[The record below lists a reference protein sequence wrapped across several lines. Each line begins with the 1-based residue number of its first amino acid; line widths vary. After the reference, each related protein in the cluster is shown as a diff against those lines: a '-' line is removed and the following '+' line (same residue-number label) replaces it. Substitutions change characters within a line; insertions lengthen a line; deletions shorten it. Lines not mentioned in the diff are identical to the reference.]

1 MEPLSATDL
10 HTVLDVA
17 RELGEVRDLEGL
29 HAGVLP
35 QLRRLVPYDTA
46 SFNEIAPS
54 AGEAVVTVVEPTD
67 AIFDGAEEIFGAY
80 AHQNPLIAAAQRPGD
95 TAVRKFSDFI
105 SRRQLHRLDLYE
117 LVYAT
122 IEVEHQIAFT
132 LPAPSAHVIGLALNR
147 KRGDFSERDRNVL
160 QAIRPFVVQA
170 YIDAAARARA
180 RAAVAALEWATDST
194 AHAVIVLGRGG
205 RIELATDLAIR
216 WLGGVAPADVGI
228 RLPEPLR
235 AWSAAQR
242 RRARQGRHHGQPLEL
257 CAGEATLTAQF
268 IPGGADRL
276 DAILLR
282 QRAPL
287 RTGAMLALGLT
298 NREIEVLRL
307 LAHGLS
313 NGQIALELALS
324 ERTIAK
330 HLEHVYAKL
339 DVGNRTA
346 AVARARDVSTRAGR
360 N

>member
-17 RELGEVRDLEGL
+17 RELGEVRDLDGL

-160 QAIRPFVVQA
+160 EAIRPFVVQA

-205 RIELATDLAIR
+205 RIELATDLATR
-216 WLGGVAPADVGI
+216 WLGGLAPAGVGI

-330 HLEHVYAKL
+330 HLEHTYAKL

-346 AVARARDVSTRAGR
+346 AVARARDISTRAGR

>member
-1 MEPLSATDL
+1 MELLSATDL
-10 HTVLDVA
+10 QTVLDVA
-17 RELGEVRDLEGL
+17 RELGGARDLEDL
-29 HAGVLP
+29 HAAVLP
-35 QLRRLVPYDTA
+35 QLRRLVAYDTA
-46 SFNEIAPS
+46 SFNEIAPA
-54 AGEAVVTVVEPTD
+54 AGEAVVTAVEPADTM
-67 AIFDGAEEIFGAY
+67 FDGGEEIFGAY

-95 TAVRKFSDFI
+95 TGVLRFSDFI
-105 SRRQLHRLDLYE
+105 SRRQLHCLEIYD

-132 LPAPSAHVIGLALNR
+132 LPAPSAHVIGFALNR

-160 QAIRPFVVQA
+160 EAIRPFVVQA

-180 RAAVAALEWATDST
+180 RAAVAALECASDS
-194 AHAVIVLGRGG
+194 AAQAVIVLGRGG
-205 RIELATDLAIR
+205 RIELATDLASH
-216 WLGGVAPADVGI
+216 WLGALTRAGAPI
-228 RLPEPLR
+228 RLPEPVL

-242 RRARQGRHHGQPLEL
+242 RRAREGRSRVRPLEL
-257 CAGEATLTAQF
+257 RAGDVTLTAQF
-268 IPGGADRL
+268 VPGGTDRL

-287 RTGAMLALGLT
+287 RADAVRSLGLT
-298 NREIEVLRL
+298 NREIDVLRL

-324 ERTIAK
+324 ERTIGK
-330 HLEHVYAKL
+330 HLEHIYAKL

-346 AVARARDVSTRAGR
+346 AVARAREASTHSRH

>member
-17 RELGEVRDLEGL
+17 RELGGVGDLEAL

-54 AGEAVVTVVEPTD
+54 AGEAVVSVVEPVD
-67 AIFDGAEEIFGAY
+67 AMFEGGEEIFGIY
-80 AHQNPLIAAAQRPGD
+80 AHQNPLVGAAQRHGD
-95 TAVRKFSDFI
+95 TGVRKFSDFI
-105 SRRQLHRLDLYE
+105 SRRELHRLDIYD
-117 LVYAT
+117 LVYAA
-122 IEVEHQIAFT
+122 IDVEHQIAFT
-132 LPAPSAHVIGLALNR
+132 MPAPSERVIGFALNR
-147 KRGDFSERDRNVL
+147 KGGDFSERDRTIL
-160 QAIRPFVVQA
+160 EAIRPFVVQA
-170 YIDAAARARA
+170 YIDAAARART
-180 RAAVAALEWATDST
+180 RATVAALEWATDSS
-194 AHAVIVLGRGG
+194 AHAVIVLGREGQ
-205 RIELATDLAIR
+205 IELATDLATS
-216 WLGGVAPADVGI
+216 WLSGLTDVGLGI
-228 RLPEPLR
+228 HLPEPLR
-235 AWSAAQR
+235 AWSAAQG
-242 RRARQGRHHGQPLEL
+242 RRAREHCHAGRPLEL

-298 NREIEVLRL
+298 NREIEVLRM

-330 HLEHVYAKL
+330 HLEHIYAKL
-339 DVGNRTA
+339 GVGNRTA
-346 AVARARDVSTRAGR
+346 AVARARDASTRAGR